1 MKVEGADMKI
11 LILTG
16 SPHKNGTTSLLTDEF
31 CEGATQS
38 GHEVIRI
45 DTAKLKI
52 NPCLGCN
59 HCRKNE
65 GKCVHEY
72 DDMLEI
78 ILHLLTADAV
88 VLVLPLYYFGLTA
101 QLKTVIDRFYSVNSL
116 LREIPKKLYLIIA
129 GADTDDW
136 AMDGVKAH
144 YKTLCK
150 YLGWQ
155 EGGTLLAYGLATRQ
169 DAENSKYKV
178 MANKFGKEM

>member
-1 MKVEGADMKI
+1 MKI
-11 LILTG
+11 LVLSG
-16 SPHKNGTTSLLTDEF
+16 SPHKNGTTSLLIDEF
-31 CEGATQS
+31 YEGATQS
-38 GHEVIRI
+38 GHEVVRI

-52 NPCLGCN
+52 NPCLGYN
-59 HCRKNE
+59 HCRRNE

-88 VLVLPLYYFGLTA
+88 VLVSPLYYFGLTA

-116 LREIPKKLYLIIA
+116 LRESPKKLYLIAA

-136 AMDGVKAH
+136 AMDGVRAH

-150 YLGWQ
+150 YLGWH
-155 EGGTLLAYGLATRQ
+155 EGGTLLAYGLAARQ
-169 DAENSKYKV
+169 DAENSEYKI
-178 MANKFGKEM
+178 MSNKFGKEI